1 MSSSTR
7 WLFFDVGNVIYN
19 DDAQAFH
26 SYRFFHRH
34 FQALEETLSFA
45 DLMTEREREAQ
56 ALPGWVLHRIG
67 KRRLGAARFETLL
80 RDLRQE
86 LYRDFDHNHLLNEG
100 AAEALHALR
109 QTHRLGIIANQPPEC
124 RHSLQRRGL
133 LDLFDVVGISEE
145 LDLHK
150 PNVAFMRWALDQ
162 AGCRP
167 ADAIMIGDRLDNDIA
182 PAKEVGMKAIHFDW
196 GRPSG
201 KLWQP
206 EDPEARQ
213 YLASLDRVP
222 AFPAL
227 TAAHFPDAVVT
238 SWAGLQDAVA
248 ETLLT

>member
-1 MSSSTR
+1 MPAPTR

-34 FQALEETLSFA
+34 FQTLEESLSFA
-45 DLMTEREREAQ
+45 DLMAEREQEAQ
-56 ALPGWVLHRIG
+56 ALAGWVLHRIG
-67 KRRLGAARFETLL
+67 KRRLGLARFEALL

-86 LYRDFDHNHLLNEG
+86 LYRDFDRNHLLNDGVE
-100 AAEALHALR
+100 ETLQALR
-109 QTHRLGIIANQPPEC
+109 NTHRLGIIANQPPEC
-124 RHSLQRRGL
+124 RRSLQRRGIL
-133 LDLFDVVGISEE
+133 EMFDVVGISEE

-150 PNVAFMRWALDQ
+150 PDVAFMHWALEQ
-162 AGCRP
+162 AGCNP

-182 PAKEVGMKAIHFDW
+182 PAKQVGMRAIHIDW
-196 GRPSG
+196 GQPSA

-227 TAAHFPDAVVT
+227 TNALVPDAVVS
-238 SWAGLQDAVA
+238 SWVELRMAIDHGQH
-248 ETLLT
+248 